1 MGNNGGLLL
10 CIIITH
16 YYIRIMS
23 CVHVIMSSFWHIITY
38 YYMLLHIAAFL
49 LLAPCV
55 MSWQVPGPAH
65 HIYWIPQMMMF
76 WSPTRLSQKP
86 CGAVDLRCSSA
97 TMDGS
102 TRRDCAQGP
111 AGCDYEQERKHS
123 GLHLFFI
130 LLFQMHMRDSLHQ
143 IDYGVI
149 IHILQ
154 AILCLFYGKNM

>member
-1 MGNNGGLLL
+1 MYHYYPLLHQNNELCPCNNEFIFTHYNLLL
-10 CIIITH
+10 HVVAYCCI
-16 YYIRIMS
+16 S
-23 CVHVIMSSFWHIITY
+23 
-38 YYMLLHIAAFL
+38 AANTMCDVL
-49 LLAPCV
+49 TGPRSRLR
-55 MSWQVPGPAH
+55 PAH

-97 TMDGS
+97 TMDSDGS

-111 AGCDYEQERKHS
+111 AGCEQERKHS

>member
-76 WSPTRLSQKP
+76 WSPTRLSPKP
-86 CGAVDLRCSSA
+86 CGAVDRRCSSVM
-97 TMDGS
+97 MDGS
-102 TRRDCAQGP
+102 TRRDLLAVTMNESASTQGFTFSSF
-111 AGCDYEQERKHS
+111 Y
-123 GLHLFFI
+123 
-130 LLFQMHMRDSLHQ
+130 LFQMHMRDSLHQ
-143 IDYGVI
+143 IDHGFI
-149 IHILQ
+149 IHVLQ
-154 AILCLFYGKNM
+154 AILRLFYGKNM

>member
-23 CVHVIMSSFWHIITY
+23 CVHVIMSSFLHIITY

-49 LLAPCV
+49 LLTPCV

-65 HIYWIPQMMMF
+65 HIYWISQMMMF
-76 WSPTRLSQKP
+76 WSPIPIALWCSWP
-86 CGAVDLRCSSA
+86 AVQFCH
-97 TMDGS
+97 DGRQH
-102 TRRDCAQGP
+102 TEGP
-111 AGCDYEQERKHS
+111 AGCDYECREHKLS

-130 LLFQMHMRDSLHQ
+130 LPVSDAYAWFITPDRPWSYRSRPASNIAKICNNMH
-143 IDYGVI
+143 
-149 IHILQ
+149 
-154 AILCLFYGKNM
+154 

>member
-23 CVHVIMSSFWHIITY
+23 CVHVIMCSFWHIITY

-76 WSPTRLSQKP
+76 WSPTRLSPKP

-111 AGCDYEQERKHS
+111 AGCDSWWTRAQALRASPFLHS
-123 GLHLFFI
+123 AFSDAHAWFI
-130 LLFQMHMRDSLHQ
+130 TPDRLWSYHSHPASNIASVLR
-143 IDYGVI
+143 
-149 IHILQ
+149 
-154 AILCLFYGKNM
+154 